1 MMSRNRSLSWHSMS
15 RTMVRRF
22 GISFF
27 SLIASIL
34 MFPMSR
40 TSKTGRNHPSCL
52 VPYSICITSRRL
64 YKMRDVRL
72 ETSGIASSHSMLR
85 SRMLKRTHDDTT
97 EGGSEHMYEDREVI
111 DAFTRAGT
119 GTALLVHT

>member
-1 MMSRNRSLSWHSMS
+1 
-15 RTMVRRF
+15 MVRRF

-34 MFPMSR
+34 KFSMSR
-40 TSKTGRNHPSCL
+40 TSKIGSNRPSYSL
-52 VPYSICITSRRL
+52 PYST
-64 YKMRDVRL
+64 YVRL

>member
-40 TSKTGRNHPSCL
+40 TYKTGRNHPSCL
-52 VPYSICITSRRL
+52 VPYSI
-64 YKMRDVRL
+64 YVRL

-85 SRMLKRTHDDTT
+85 SKRRIARLSTHSL
-97 EGGSEHMYEDREVI
+97 GLGLGPRY
-111 DAFTRAGT
+111 
-119 GTALLVHT
+119 